1 MYQTRLRALL
11 AGATSASLIMLLI
24 LPSGGLAG
32 PPSRDSDRGVFLD
45 CSLTS
50 DDGTLFFGAI
60 LSEVN
65 GTFAG
70 LDAFGPGGDPSEDPP
85 TFVTSPDEDPTGSY
99 VDGQFTLQIP
109 VVDGTTG
116 DPGGSA
122 MIQATLE
129 AVGRPE
135 HFNDSFGGGNQKN
148 REAGSILPL
157 SIAAGT
163 AVLPDGS
170 AFELVD
176 GQCEASEFD
185 VRSWGNNPTSFV
197 DRFASRGVSCELED
211 ETGPVGF
218 LFVDFDDH
226 RTTAFVDA
234 FVDPELGAFADVPV
248 VDGHVSATLE
258 YESFDTGDP
267 AGTGEIDMTIA
278 TTGERFSF
286 TLRGGTMTERVRGEL
301 FDVSGTLTAPGHDPF
316 DLEECDLLDLTAKV
330 IDTQPS
336 GPKSTGKPPA
346 NDLPSGALAVS
357 IGTKL
362 NQQTGNAALDM
373 EEPTCLVE
381 QDEEGNEVP
390 IGILRTV
397 WFSLIG
403 TGAEV
408 TIDTAGSGFDTVI
421 AVYTEAADGS
431 LELVDGAC
439 VDDVP
444 LEPVGETLQA
454 AVTFEAADG
463 TTYLIQVGGFPDD
476 DNWGRLRLSVR

>member
-1 MYQTRLRALL
+1 MKCSGRPTASSVAWIIAEPPGSPVVPSTTGIWESNYVLMPLVAWFVQE
-11 AGATSASLIMLLI
+11 SLI
-24 LPSGGLAG
+24 
-32 PPSRDSDRGVFLD
+32 
-45 CSLTS
+45 C
-50 DDGTLFFGAI
+50 
-60 LSEVN
+60 
-65 GTFAG
+65 
-70 LDAFGPGGDPSEDPP
+70 
-85 TFVTSPDEDPTGSY
+85 
-99 VDGQFTLQIP
+99 QIP

-116 DPGGSA
+116 EPGGSA

-135 HFNDSFGGGNQKN
+135 HFNDAFGFGNHKD

-176 GQCEASEFD
+176 GRCDASEFD
-185 VRSWGNNPTSFV
+185 VRFWENNPTSFV
-197 DRFASRGVSCELED
+197 DRFMFGGVSCELED
-211 ETGPVGF
+211 VTGVVGF
-218 LFVDFDDH
+218 LFVDVDAD

-234 FVDPELGAFADVPV
+234 FVDPELGAFADVPI

-258 YESFDTGDP
+258 YVSFDTGDP

-278 TTGERFSF
+278 TTAERFSY
-286 TLRGGTMTERVRGEL
+286 TLRGGTATERVRGEF

-316 DLEECDLLDLTAKV
+316 DLEECDLFDSTVKE
-330 IDTQPS
+330 IDTRPS
-336 GPKSTGKPPA
+336 GPKTTGTPPA
-346 NDLPSGALAVS
+346 NDLPSGARVVS

-362 NQQTGNAALDM
+362 SQQTGNAALDM

-390 IGILRTV
+390 IPILRTV
-397 WFSLIG
+397 WFSLAGI
-403 TGAEV
+403 GAEV

-439 VDDVP
+439 VDDVS
-444 LEPVGETLQA
+444 LEPVGRTLQA
-454 AVTFEAADG
+454 AVTFETDDG

-476 DNWGRLRLSVR
+476 DNWGTLRLSVR